1 MKIVLGLL
9 AALALVA
16 LVLWSLGD
24 LRARPP
30 GALGVCPD
38 TPRERDLELA
48 AKRTHDAQLDA
59 VERAARALA
68 EGHEPSDA
76 DQDEYC
82 AWELV
87 RSCERAPDLAALTAS
102 VAAERKRIEADRRR
116 LKACDYLRGD

>member
-1 MKIVLGLL
+1 MKVALGVLAV
-9 AALALVA
+9 AALVV

-38 TPRERDLELA
+38 TPRERDFELA

-68 EGHEPSDA
+68 EGREPSDA

-87 RSCERAPDLAALTAS
+87 TSCKAAPDLAALTAS
-102 VAAERKRIEADRRR
+102 VAAERKRIEADRQR
-116 LKACDYLRGD
+116 LKACDYLRR